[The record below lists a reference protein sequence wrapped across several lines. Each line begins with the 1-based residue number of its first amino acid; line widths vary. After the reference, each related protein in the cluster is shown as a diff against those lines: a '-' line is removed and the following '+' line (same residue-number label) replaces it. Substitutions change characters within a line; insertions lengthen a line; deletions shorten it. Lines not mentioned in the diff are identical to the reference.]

1 MKIYKLLIMAVAVLG
16 FTACSDDDDFNTASG
31 VTVSMESSTMTV
43 RESRGLF
50 KVPVVVTGDANGPI
64 KVTVKVEEVGENPA
78 MENVHYIVT
87 QETVNIPD
95 TEKSVGIEIKT
106 VDNTEENDPREF
118 KVTIVS
124 AQGAEIGSDASTL
137 ITIKDDDADPYV
149 KLIGTWNFTC
159 LVKGKT
165 ETSYTLTMEA
175 PDPDDSYYGKE
186 LYATGLLGYYYM
198 YIPFSYKGDED
209 TGEFTLSIALDEF
222 MCDYTLNFG
231 SFTGVLISGSLD
243 ENNNYITS
251 GNIPCAV
258 NDDFTEITC
267 DPNDY
272 LMMLVY
278 EYSGGVQGLKGYYTY
293 FTDMSFEKVQ

>member
-1 MKIYKLLIMAVAVLG
+1 MAVAVLG

-43 RESRGLF
+43 RESRVLF

-149 KLIGTWNFTC
+149 KLLGTWKFTAYN
-159 LVKGKT
+159 VYEK
-165 ETSYTLTMEA
+165 EEVSYTLTMEA

-186 LYATGLLGYYYM
+186 LYAMGLMEYSWV
-198 YIPFSYKGDED
+198 YIPFSYQGDED
-209 TGEFTLSIALDEF
+209 TGEFTLSIPIGESMSTGYFSMGSYYAVFISNSYSSEG
-222 MCDYTLNFG
+222 YT
-231 SFTGVLISGSLD
+231 VSGKLAC
-243 ENNNYITS
+243 T
-251 GNIPCAV
+251 V
-258 NDDFTEITC
+258 NDDFTEITL
-267 DPNDY
+267 DPYDY
-272 LMMLVY
+272 LFVAIY
-278 EYSGGVQGLKGYYTY
+278 QYVPGTGVQGRKGMYDGYAM
-293 FTDMSFEKVQ
+293 MSFTKVQ